1 MIWSTNKSLK
11 SKTNRLLTPV
21 IYGLQ
26 SIVTRVQ
33 EAAVSEM
40 EVTRRERK
48 KDETRERIARTAL
61 RLFSER
67 GFEATTVD
75 EIAGQADVAKGTFFN
90 YFPRKEAVLGVVMEE
105 HCEQLENYVELLLG
119 APGTAR
125 EKLVRLAMDGTRFY
139 REQPDL
145 NRHILCEQFKGPTST
160 LEEKDCRVQA
170 MVRRLIE
177 AGQASG
183 ELRRDVDS
191 DRMTS
196 VFRSVFFTTM
206 LHYVF
211 EPGAFDPAVEVRSRL
226 EILLDGLTPQQSGA
240 AATSAIR
247 EK

>member
-1 MIWSTNKSLK
+1 MTE
-11 SKTNRLLTPV
+11 V
-21 IYGLQ
+21 
-26 SIVTRVQ
+26 
-33 EAAVSEM
+33 

-61 RLFSER
+61 RLFAER

-75 EIAGQADVAKGTFFN
+75 EIAVQADVAKGTFFN

-105 HCEQLENYVELLLG
+105 HCEQLERNVERLLQ

-125 EKLVRLAMDGTRFY
+125 ERLVQLAMDGTAFY
-139 REQPDL
+139 RDQPDL
-145 NRHILCEQFKGPTST
+145 NRHILCELFKGPNSI

-170 MVRRLIE
+170 TVRRLVE

-183 ELRRDVDS
+183 ELRSDVDP

-226 EILLDGLTPQQSGA
+226 EILLDGLSPQRP
-240 AATSAIR
+240 AATLAHAGD
-247 EK
+247 